1 DFLFHP
7 KRAMTPV
14 RALSGGERNRL
25 LLARLFLKP
34 SNLLI
39 LDEPTLRVVYAPS
52 QYFASEPKADISL
65 VLRNPQAMDSARRQ
79 VMFALNDYL
88 AGIALDQLSN
98 QAAVGGISFSTGANN
113 GLMVNAN
120 GYTQHL
126 PALFSDL
133 LQ

>member
-1 DFLFHP
+1 VIFP
-7 KRAMTPV
+7 P
-14 RALSGGERNRL
+14 
-25 LLARLFLKP
+25 
-34 SNLLI
+34 
-39 LDEPTLRVVYAPS
+39 
-52 QYFASEPKADISL
+52 
-65 VLRNPQAMDSARRQ
+65 
-79 VMFALNDYL
+79 NDYL

-133 LQ
+133 LQGYFSYTPTEEQLEQAKSWYAQMMDSAEKGKAYDQT